1 MVSRAF
7 PVTYSDDVDRAARFW
22 ELLGFERFYELPDP
36 AGSLGYVG
44 LRCGS
49 AELAVTHTSWARDR
63 YGLEPG
69 DGPRFEM
76 YVYVE
81 DLDAVVERLRSEGV
95 AVMREPE
102 EMPWGERIASVLD
115 ADGNPVALCAE
126 RA

>member
-7 PVTYSDDVDRAARFW
+7 PVAYSADVDRAAWFW
-22 ELLGFERFYELPDP
+22 ELLGFQRFFELPREE
-36 AGSLGYVG
+36 GGLGYVG

-49 AELAVTHTSWARDR
+49 AELAVTHWDWARDR
-63 YGLEPG
+63 YGMEPG

-76 YVYVE
+76 YLYVD
-81 DLDAVVERLRSEGV
+81 DLDDVVDRLADSGVLILRS
-95 AVMREPE
+95 PE

-126 RA
+126 KI